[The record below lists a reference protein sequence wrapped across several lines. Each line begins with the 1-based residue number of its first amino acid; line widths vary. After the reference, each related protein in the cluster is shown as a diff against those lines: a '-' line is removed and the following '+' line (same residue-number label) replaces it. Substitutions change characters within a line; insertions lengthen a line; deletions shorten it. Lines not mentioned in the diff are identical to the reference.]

1 MHQHR
6 EIGWLA
12 ARVLAIAICLFVFQL
27 IFALLTGSLS
37 LLSDTAH
44 VGGDTFAMLI
54 LIVAQVTAHRID
66 KLNGEME
73 GNNYHN
79 VELLATAVNG
89 LILITAGIYLSFEAI
104 SRLDNPPDVSG
115 IILVPG
121 IIGIAVNLLMF
132 WMLSGKSHHM
142 TVQSAAA
149 HVMVD
154 SIASAGV
161 IIAGLLIITTG
172 ESLVDPVVSFFII
185 SAIVLWGMRL
195 ISLPILAFN
204 SQNHESAI

>member
-1 MHQHR
+1 MHNHGK
-6 EIGWLA
+6 IGWLA
-12 ARVLAIAICLFVFQL
+12 ARVLVIAICLFVFQL

-37 LLSDTAH
+37 LLSDTVH
-44 VGGDTFAMLI
+44 VGGDTFALLI
-54 LIVAQVTAHRID
+54 LISAQVLAHRID
-66 KLNGEME
+66 KLHGGVE

-89 LILITAGIYLSFEAI
+89 LILISAGIYLFFEAI

-132 WMLSGKSHHM
+132 WMLRGESHHI
-142 TVQSAAA
+142 TVQSAQV
-149 HVMVD
+149 HVIFD

-172 ESLVDPVVSFFII
+172 ERLVDPVVSFIII